1 MKKKRKEL
9 DLVEKISGTETDN
22 VSKNP
27 WLIGSQSLSE
37 KLLLLFTKIH
47 FINIPTIFL
56 FFI

>member
-27 WLIGSQSLSE
+27 WLIG
-37 KLLLLFTKIH
+37 K
-47 FINIPTIFL
+47 NISPFYR
-56 FFI
+56 